1 MKIDIKTNFPEI
13 SRRVATL
20 RDDIASRAL
29 ASAMNKTIEQ
39 ARTQMT
45 REITAEYNVTAA
57 YVRDRLSIRR
67 ASYRN
72 GQFSLEA
79 SLTGGSNRQ
88 RSANLIRFVEKSVS
102 LAQARKR
109 AKAGDLNQLRFQI
122 RKAGGKKV
130 IRGAFIGNKGRTVF
144 IRTTDKRLPIQA
156 LQTID
161 VGQMF
166 NQKRI
171 NARVVAAINTK
182 FPELLARESKFFLSK
197 LGG

>member
-1 MKIDIKTNFPEI
+1 M
-13 SRRVATL
+13 
-20 RDDIASRAL
+20 
-29 ASAMNKTIEQ
+29 
-39 ARTQMT
+39 
-45 REITAEYNVTAA
+45 
-57 YVRDRLSIRR
+57 
-67 ASYRN
+67 
-72 GQFSLEA
+72 
-79 SLTGGSNRQ
+79 
-88 RSANLIRFVEKSVS
+88 
-102 LAQARKR
+102 
-109 AKAGDLNQLRFQI
+109 
-122 RKAGGKKV
+122 

-182 FPELLARESKFFLSK
+182 FPELFARESKFFLSK